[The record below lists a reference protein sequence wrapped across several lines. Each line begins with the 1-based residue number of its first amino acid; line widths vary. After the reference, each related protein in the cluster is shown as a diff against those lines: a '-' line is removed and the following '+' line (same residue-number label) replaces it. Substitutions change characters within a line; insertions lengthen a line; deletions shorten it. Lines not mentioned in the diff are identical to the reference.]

1 MILRTPSAEAS
12 AAWSTASAS
21 PERTAA
27 STLAAPSA
35 TAPALRASPSE
46 PSAALA
52 SSRSTMSPRS
62 AGTWTSAFS
71 ARANSFFAAA
81 RSTCRRSA
89 VTQQP
94 RPGRFLFRSGT
105 RAESG
110 PTTNRMRSS
119 GAPLLRVTMHVRSF
133 ISSKGYSG
141 RYRAHVTHRRFPR
154 PAASSAAARSS
165 SVIQPAFSR
174 AAMTICSA
182 SSRDTRMI
190 GEHAGEELGLAV
202 LAFLPADQVVDGI
215 AGEILDRLHAVL
227 AERHHHGGG
236 DARDFAQLVGD
247 AEFLALVVMLGLD
260 ALEIFAGAR
269 LDFAKRCPRRSR
281 RSRRFRRHRHR
292 PLPRRW

>member
-1 MILRTPSAEAS
+1 MSPDHPGCRPGSGRAQRCAS
-12 AAWSTASAS
+12 APPCPRRPRERQHVSHLA
-21 PERTAA
+21 PPMPNPFRPPKKVCRRGFRDRRERRRTARLRDLA
-27 STLAAPSA
+27 DAVGRSLGGVEHRQRLARADRRLDLAAPSA

-71 ARANSFFAAA
+71 ARANSFLAAA
-81 RSTCRRSA
+81 RSTWTRSA

-141 RYRAHVTHRRFPR
+141 RYACARHA
-154 PAASSAAARSS
+154 PAVSSTGCFLPAARSS

-174 AAMTICSA
+174 AAITICSA
-182 SSRDTRMI
+182 SSRDTANDWR
-190 GEHAGEELGLAV
+190 
-202 LAFLPADQVVDGI
+202 
-215 AGEILDRLHAVL
+215 
-227 AERHHHGGG
+227 
-236 DARDFAQLVGD
+236 ARRG
-247 AEFLALVVMLGLD
+247 
-260 ALEIFAGAR
+260 R
-269 LDFAKRCPRRSR
+269 TWSR
-281 RSRRFRRHRHR
+281 RPCVPSSRPGRRRHSRRNPR
-292 PLPRRW
+292 PS